1 MVRDFSPQVTS
12 LSLIIQY
19 FDKFGSKHVAF
30 SDLKPYVAQLGG
42 SEQEDLVAQLRE
54 RCSGPPTSAAE
65 IYRDI
70 NLRAVQRFCG
80 GHRELTEDVAEAE
93 VILEHALSES
103 TCLVKTGC
111 KLGGK
116 MASCS
121 TAHV

>member
-1 MVRDFSPQVTS
+1 MVRYFTPQVTS

-65 IYRDI
+65 IYSDI
-70 NLRAVQRFCG
+70 NLRALQRFCG

-93 VILEHALSES
+93 VILKHAFP
-103 TCLVKTGC
+103 K
-111 KLGGK
+111 
-116 MASCS
+116 
-121 TAHV
+121 